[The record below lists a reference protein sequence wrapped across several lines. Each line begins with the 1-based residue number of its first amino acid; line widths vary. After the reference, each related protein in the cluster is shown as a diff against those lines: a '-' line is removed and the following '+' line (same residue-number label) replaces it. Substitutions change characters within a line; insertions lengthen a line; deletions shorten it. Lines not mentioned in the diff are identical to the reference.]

1 MPRYCPTCRE
11 RLDKSSYCRRCRR
24 FFPQQPSED
33 GPFGFRKLTAS
44 QKREIVIGLIVAV
57 ICWILLA
64 VELCETV
71 IALVESRPFPDSL
84 AKHFGKIV
92 GYSSYVLPPDDLM
105 EFLGKLIGWSFYVL
119 VIIFS
124 TKLPRSILFPKK
136 WNPNK
141 PVSRYVTK
149 GPDGE
154 WRCPYCH
161 MENLGADRC
170 EKCGLPPIF
179 QANEETYPNE
189 QKNKNVILAFI
200 LTIFT
205 VFLLIVFIC
214 ALTVDDAERSA
225 SSSMP
230 TVPQPTLIASVQ
242 PRENTAEGD
251 LYVV

>member
-124 TKLPRSILFPKK
+124 TKLPRSILIILSPHQKINRNILRAAQMIVVLGKQLCQIRALKF
-136 WNPNK
+136 
-141 PVSRYVTK
+141 TL
-149 GPDGE
+149 
-154 WRCPYCH
+154 H
-161 MENLGADRC
+161 NL
-170 EKCGLPPIF
+170 
-179 QANEETYPNE
+179 
-189 QKNKNVILAFI
+189 
-200 LTIFT
+200 
-205 VFLLIVFIC
+205 IC
-214 ALTVDDAERSA
+214 QL
-225 SSSMP
+225 
-230 TVPQPTLIASVQ
+230 
-242 PRENTAEGD
+242 
-251 LYVV
+251 

>member
-33 GPFGFRKLTAS
+33 GPFGFRKLTAP
-44 QKREIVIGLIVAV
+44 QKREIVVGLIVAV

-64 VELCETV
+64 IKLCEAV
-71 IALVESRPFPDSL
+71 IALVESGPSPESL
-84 AKHFGKIV
+84 A
-92 GYSSYVLPPDDLM
+92 
-105 EFLGKLIGWSFYVL
+105 EFLGSIIGCSFYVL

-124 TKLPRSILFPKK
+124 TRLPRSILFPKK